1 MGGQRTRWA
10 GMVLWVVAGL
20 LLCTL
25 RGVWGAPRDRVSFG
39 TAISVM
45 STPYYVMANQ
55 GLLTKRGLDAELR
68 LFNSGQEVAKAL
80 AAGDLTFGDSA
91 VNNFQAALQAGL
103 DVVAFM
109 VLPMGE
115 GGSRN
120 NDSPLAI
127 VASGD
132 SGVRKPEDLRGKTV
146 GLSLGG
152 SAELYLRAVL
162 ERAGLSADRDVRMVQ
177 VLPTNNVQAL
187 RSRQVDAISAWE
199 PFPTQVLREVPGSV
213 LVARGGGYFN
223 YISFALTRRST
234 YVSRPDLVKKYIEAA
249 AEAAWLVR
257 RDRRA
262 AAQAASTWMPGV
274 PVDVLVEALG
284 NVPFDPRITE
294 YTRIAWDTSY
304 RFLSR
309 YGRLK
314 GPVSMQGNVDT
325 TLLNQVIREHPEW
338 FADLKPA
345 RVLTLRIR

>member
-1 MGGQRTRWA
+1 MGGFRTRA
-10 GMVLWVVAGL
+10 VLLVALLAAALSVVGTGAL
-20 LLCTL
+20 S
-25 RGVWGAPRDRVSFG
+25 APRERVSFG

-45 STPYYVMANQ
+45 STPYYVMANR
-55 GLLTKRGLDAELR
+55 GLLTKRGLDADLR

-80 AAGDLTFGDSA
+80 AVGDLTFGDSA
-91 VNNFQAALQAGL
+91 VNNFQAAIQAGL
-103 DVVAFM
+103 DVVGFM

-120 NDSPLAI
+120 NDRPLAI
-127 VASGD
+127 VASGE

-152 SAELYLRAVL
+152 SAELYLRAV
-162 ERAGLSADRDVRMVQ
+162 ERAGLSADRDFRMVQ
-177 VLPTNNVQAL
+177 VLPTNAVQAL
-187 RSRQVDAISAWE
+187 RSRQVDAISGWE
-199 PFPTQVLREVPGSV
+199 PFPTQILREVPGSTMV
-213 LVARGGGYFN
+213 VRGGGYFN
-223 YISFALTRRST
+223 YISFALTRRSMFQ
-234 YVSRPDLVKKYIEAA
+234 SRPDLVKKYIEAA

-257 RDRRA
+257 RDARQ

-274 PVDVLVEALG
+274 GLDVLVESLG

-314 GPVSMQGNVDT
+314 GPVPMQGYVDT
-325 TLLNQVIREHPEW
+325 TLLNEVVREHPEW
-338 FADLKPA
+338 FADLQPA
-345 RVLTLRIR
+345 RLLQLRIR